1 MLLCA
6 GAVVVV
12 WISVSFF
19 GDIAHVSGA
28 QIPSRDVLM
37 LSRGKIPPFPDDQ
50 MKHLDW
56 FVQVWSGFT
65 TTGFSFLN
73 IKRMVYTYIS

>member
-1 MLLCA
+1 MSPCKCVMMVLHMLLTPRKCLMLLCA

-56 FVQVWSGFT
+56 FVQV
-65 TTGFSFLN
+65 
-73 IKRMVYTYIS
+73 

>member
-12 WISVSFF
+12 WICVSFF
-19 GDIAHVSGA
+19 GDIAHVSGT

-37 LSRGKIPPFPDDQ
+37 LSRGKLPPFPGDL
-50 MKHLDW
+50 MNHLDW
-56 FVQVWSGFT
+56 FVQVSGVV
-65 TTGFSFLN
+65 LLLQD
-73 IKRMVYTYIS
+73 